1 MNLGEYIKAATGRKF
16 EWGNHDCST
25 FCAHW
30 VFSNTDYDPMGDIWG
45 RYDDEQSARD
55 FILQNGGLLELWAKN
70 MGVYTSSPIEGAIG
84 VLDIAGE
91 HMMGIFTGERWI
103 ILMESGIKAI
113 RLPSAKIVRAWNIG

>member
-1 MNLGEYIKAATGRKF
+1 M
-16 EWGNHDCST
+16 H
-25 FCAHW
+25 
-30 VFSNTDYDPMGDIWG
+30 DIWG
-45 RYDDEQSARD
+45 RYDDEKSGRE
-55 FILQNGGLLELWAKN
+55 FILQNGGLLELWTN
-70 MGVYTSSPIEGAIG
+70 RMGVYTERLDEGAVG